1 MARPIPKMWIDSRSC
16 KVKDTSSV
24 EEMRKMALFKAVAAD
39 LKPYFFIYRYDHIKA
54 KYDKYNKSV
63 ASNCK
68 IRFGKSLAELQN
80 SEILTQE
87 EAIFL
92 ENYEKYLPIS
102 IAPGVMNRICWK
114 IEDAFQSMDVLPG
127 VEFDRSVLK
136 SNAVYTQ
143 EEYDA
148 IKQLYD
154 EYNKNMQ
161 LFLKGIKKNESLK
174 EERDVFM
181 AQLVSEFSAACA
193 VACPNV
199 ETLANILVDLC
210 YTSDKN
216 KSFAWEVAG
225 EQIYQNV
232 LKNCNNV
239 IRFPVKVEDGEFEFA
254 GEMFNVVSKTIGG
267 ENDDFE

>member
-1 MARPIPKMWIDSRSC
+1 MWIDGRSC
-16 KVKDTSSV
+16 KVKDTTSA
-24 EEMRKMALFKAVAAD
+24 EEMHKMALFKAVAAD

-54 KYDKYNKSV
+54 KYDKYKKSV

-80 SEILTQE
+80 CENLSQE
-87 EAIFL
+87 EQIFL
-92 ENYEKYLPIS
+92 ENYEKYMPIS

-114 IEDAFQSMDVLPG
+114 IEDEFKSMDVLPG
-127 VEFDRSVLK
+127 VGFDRSILK
-136 SNAVYTQ
+136 NNSSYSQ

-154 EYNKNMQ
+154 EYNRNLQ

-181 AQLVSEFSAACA
+181 AQLIGEFSIACSE
-193 VACPNV
+193 VCPNN
-199 ETLANILVDLC
+199 ETLSNILVDIC

-216 KSFAWEVAG
+216 KAFAWEVAG

-232 LKNCNNV
+232 LRNNKN
-239 IRFPVKVEDGEFEFA
+239 IMSFPIKTENGEFEFA
-254 GEMFNVVSKTIGG
+254 GEKFSIVQKTIGG
-267 ENDDFE
+267 ENNDFE

>member
-1 MARPIPKMWIDSRSC
+1 MH
-16 KVKDTSSV
+16 
-24 EEMRKMALFKAVAAD
+24 KMALFRAVSAD

-68 IRFGKSLAELQN
+68 IRFGKSLFELQN
-80 SEILTQE
+80 SENLTEE

-114 IEDAFQSMDVLPG
+114 IEDEFQSTDVLPG
-127 VEFDRSVLK
+127 TEFDCSVLK
-136 SNAVYTQ
+136 SSAEYTQ
-143 EEYDA
+143 EEFNA

-174 EERDVFM
+174 EERDLFTS
-181 AQLVSEFSAACA
+181 QLISEFSCKCSA
-193 VACPNV
+193 VCPNIEV
-199 ETLANILVDLC
+199 LANILVDLC
-210 YTSDKN
+210 YSSDKN
-216 KSFAWEVAG
+216 KTFAWDIAG
-225 EQIYQNV
+225 EQIYKNV
-232 LKNCNNV
+232 LSKNNN
-239 IRFPVKVEDGEFEFA
+239 IISFPVKDNDGDFEFA
-254 GEMFNVVSKTIGG
+254 GERFVVKQMVIGG
-267 ENDDFE
+267 GHDDFE

>member
-1 MARPIPKMWIDSRSC
+1 
-16 KVKDTSSV
+16 
-24 EEMRKMALFKAVAAD
+24 MALFRAVAAD

-68 IRFGKSLAELQN
+68 IRFGKSLGELQN
-80 SEILTQE
+80 DQYLTQE
-87 EAIFL
+87 EQIFL

-102 IAPGVMNRICWK
+102 VAPGVMNRICWK

-127 VEFDRSVLK
+127 VEFDRSILK
-136 SNAVYTQ
+136 SHAEYSPD
-143 EEYDA
+143 EYDA
-148 IKQLYD
+148 IKKLYE

-174 EERDVFM
+174 EERDVFVS
-181 AQLVSEFSAACA
+181 QLVSEFSMACSSI
-193 VACPNV
+193 CPNSEV
-199 ETLANILVDLC
+199 LSNILVDLC

-232 LKNCNNV
+232 LTNSNNV
-239 IRFPVKVEDGEFEFA
+239 IRFPVKVENGEFEFA
-254 GEMFNVVSKTIGG
+254 GETFNVVHKTIGG
-267 ENDDFE
+267 ENNDFE